1 MPQATPKQIEQNL
14 RRAQQNTLLNSQ
26 NRKNS
31 FYERRKEEL
40 RRQMAQMAARK
51 PGQDDQERW
60 QEMQL
65 NLEKELADLEKKNK
79 PQTAIEEFGPETEI
93 PAEGTAESTIEP
105 PEKSAEMG
113 AVPMEETEEEKKK
126 KEDEESLSPMQPEST
141 GEPVKER
148 PTAEGGGQM
157 PEEKKEG
164 YFGRTKPAGEEG
176 EATGPET
183 PIGEK
188 TGEKPGEEAGEAPA
202 EAAKKE
208 SPAEEPATPSEGE
221 QAEKITSR
229 QMAQRNKGL
238 TDGAK
243 GALADKADKIYKAA
257 DLYKKY
263 KWLVWIGGLVI
274 ANIWWIIIGVVILVL
289 LIIVVLIVY
298 YMVNNGVDWYTAIK
312 CGGTEIL
319 GGDGV
324 SCFLKRAIEKLPEAA
339 QKAAEYTD

>member
-1 MPQATPKQIEQNL
+1 MPQTTPKQIEQDL

-26 NRKNS
+26 NKKNS
-31 FYERRKEEL
+31 FYERRKGEL
-40 RRQMAQMAARK
+40 LRQMAQMAAK
-51 PGQDDQERW
+51 KSGQDDQERW

-65 NLEKELADLEKKNK
+65 NLERELADLEKKNK
-79 PQTAIEEFGPETEI
+79 PRSAIEEFGPETEI

-105 PEKSAEMG
+105 PEKPAEMG
-113 AVPMEETEEEKKK
+113 AVQMEETEAEKKK
-126 KEDEESLSPMQPEST
+126 KEEEESLSPMQPGST

-148 PTAEGGGQM
+148 PTAEGGGKM

-176 EATGPET
+176 EAAQPET
-183 PIGEK
+183 PTEGK
-188 TGEKPGEEAGEAPA
+188 LGEKPGEE
-202 EAAKKE
+202 AKKE
-208 SPAEEPATPSEGE
+208 SPAEEKATPSEGE
-221 QAEKITSR
+221 QAEKITSG
-229 QMAQRNKGL
+229 QMAQRNKGIMGD
-238 TDGAK
+238 TE
-243 GALADKADKIYKAA
+243 GALADKAGEVSETASKAMSFYEK
-257 DLYKKY
+257 YKKY
-263 KWLVWIGGLVI
+263 KWIVWIGGLVI

-298 YMVNNGVDWYTAIK
+298 YMVNNGVGIMDAIK
-312 CGGTEIL
+312 CGGTQLL